1 MIIFFSIFFAVYS
14 ALNYYIFI
22 RGWQALNNLHFLK
35 TYYLIIFIVFSFSY
49 IIAKFLQS
57 YIPGFLYEILIW
69 IGSFWFAF
77 LLYFILAIVLID
89 LLRLS
94 DSIFH
99 IFPAFVRNNYETAKQ
114 ITALSVLVITLII
127 SAAGYINTRN
137 PIVKTLNIQLPKKLS
152 NLDHLNA
159 ALISDIHISPVN
171 DGSLITKI
179 VEKVNSLNPDI
190 IFIAGD
196 IVDDKAD
203 VLFKHKL
210 NEPFKKLKSKYGV
223 YACTGNHE
231 FINGIKPSVKF
242 IEDSGINL
250 LRDSSKFID
259 NNFYIT
265 ARDDRS
271 KNQFTRTPRK
281 KLEEILESVDKE
293 YPVILM
299 DHTPFGLE
307 DAENNKIDLQLSGH
321 THYGQM
327 WPLGYITNM
336 VYEKSWGYLEKS
348 ITQYYVSCG
357 VGTWGPPV
365 RTGSPSEIVNLKI
378 KFIPNLD

>member
-1 MIIFFSIFFAVYS
+1 MIIFFSIFFSIYS
-14 ALNYYIFI
+14 ALNYYVFI
-22 RGWQALNNLHFLK
+22 RGWQAINNLPFLK
-35 TYYLIIFIVFSFSY
+35 PFYMIIFLIFSFSY
-49 IIAKFLQS
+49 LIAKFLQS
-57 YIPGFLYEILIW
+57 YIPGFLYEILMW
-69 IGSFWFAF
+69 LGSFWFAF
-77 LLYFILAIVLID
+77 MLYFILAIVLID
-89 LLRLS
+89 VFRLS
-94 DSIFH
+94 DTMFN
-99 IFPAFVRNNYETAKQ
+99 IFPGFIKNNYQTAKQ
-114 ITALSVLVITLII
+114 ITALTVLLITLII
-127 SAAGYINTRN
+127 SVAGYINTRN
-137 PIVKTLNIQLPKKLS
+137 PIIKTINIQLHQKSAKI
-152 NLDHLNA
+152 DHLNA

-171 DGSLITKI
+171 DGSLILNI
-179 VEKVNSLNPDI
+179 VEKVNNLNPDI

-210 NEPFKKLKSKYGV
+210 NEPFKKLKAKYGV

-231 FINGIKPSVKF
+231 YINGIEPSIKF
-242 IEDSGINL
+242 IIDSGINL
-250 LRDSSKFID
+250 LRDSSLFIND
-259 NNFYIT
+259 NFYIA

-271 KNQFTRTPRK
+271 KKQFTGEPRK
-281 KLEEILESVDKE
+281 KLEEIMEGVDLN

-307 DAENNKIDLQLSGH
+307 DAEYNKIDLQLSGH

-336 VYEKSWGYLEKS
+336 IYEKSWGYLKKG

-365 RTGSPSEIVNLKI
+365 RTGSPGEIINLKI
-378 KFIPNLD
+378 NFIKNLD